1 MNAIELLVHDHETVK
16 KLLNELS
23 ETTERALKKRS
34 ELLGRLELELVLHT
48 AIEEDIFYPAIRE
61 SGGKEELKMYYEA
74 KEEHRTVDSLVLPDL
89 KRTRPDTVQFAG
101 RVKVLKELLEHHIE
115 EEEGELF
122 PRARQLLDAAAL
134 KQLGQ
139 AMQQHKKELK
149 ARLENGRPEACA
161 KKTAPCSRNSCWH
174 VAPVA
179 RKTRSGPSASGNS
192 RAVATRSAA
201 MPPATWSRASARRT
215 CRASRRGGPRCGC
228 SRTSTRSP

>member
-101 RVKVLKELLEHHIE
+101 
-115 EEEGELF
+115 EEGELF
-122 PRARQLLDAAAL
+122 PRARQVLDAAAL

-149 ARLENGRPEACA
+149 ARLE
-161 KKTAPCSRNSCWH
+161 K
-174 VAPVA
+174 
-179 RKTRSGPSASGNS
+179 
-192 RAVATRSAA
+192 RAA
-201 MPPATWSRASARRT
+201 
-215 CRASRRGGPRCGC
+215 
-228 SRTSTRSP
+228 

>member
-134 KQLGQ
+134 KQLGRCPGNGHRRTSPL
-139 AMQQHKKELK
+139 ATALNPKK
-149 ARLENGRPEACA
+149 RTWSV
-161 KKTAPCSRNSCWH
+161 TAPPCIFLFRQ
-174 VAPVA
+174 
-179 RKTRSGPSASGNS
+179 
-192 RAVATRSAA
+192 
-201 MPPATWSRASARRT
+201 
-215 CRASRRGGPRCGC
+215 
-228 SRTSTRSP
+228 

>member
-48 AIEEDIFYPAIRE
+48 AIEEDILYPAIRD
-61 SGGKEELKMYYEA
+61 SGGKMYYEA

-149 ARLENGRPEACA
+149 ARLE
-161 KKTAPCSRNSCWH
+161 K
-174 VAPVA
+174 
-179 RKTRSGPSASGNS
+179 
-192 RAVATRSAA
+192 RAA
-201 MPPATWSRASARRT
+201 
-215 CRASRRGGPRCGC
+215 
-228 SRTSTRSP
+228 